1 VITKAKKEEIAMNWR
16 LIFEQS
22 RVNGARYLGDELVQ
36 RVYKP
41 LGYSWFQK
49 RLDYVREQMQK
60 EMLEGSERKA
70 KRPLPDLPNRK
81 ELGPTS

>member
-1 VITKAKKEEIAMNWR
+1 MIYKSEKEDIAMDWR

-49 RLDYVREQMQK
+49 RLDYIREQMKK
-60 EMLEGSERKA
+60 EMLEGSERKV
-70 KRPLPDLPNRK
+70 KELLPDFPNRK
-81 ELGPTS
+81 DLRPRS

>member
-1 VITKAKKEEIAMNWR
+1 MNWR

-22 RVNGARYLGDELVQ
+22 KVNGARYLGDELVQ

-41 LGYSWFQK
+41 LGHSWFQK
-49 RLDYVREQMQK
+49 RLDYVREQMKK
-60 EMLEGSERKA
+60 EMLEGSELKVKGLLR
-70 KRPLPDLPNRK
+70 DFPNGK

>member
-1 VITKAKKEEIAMNWR
+1 MIYKSEKEDIAMDWR

-41 LGYSWFQK
+41 LGCSWFQK
-49 RLDYVREQMQK
+49 RLDYIREQMKK
-60 EMLEGSERKA
+60 EMLEGSERKV
-70 KRPLPDLPNRK
+70 KELLPDFPNRNDLK
-81 ELGPTS
+81 PTS